1 MVVKVSPQELYG
13 RLKFP
18 TGSTWWLWILN
29 RICMVLGILILIF
42 LVVRD
47 SSQDLHGG

>member
-1 MVVKVSPQELYG
+1 MVVMDSKQDLYG
-13 RLKFP
+13 
-18 TGSTWWLWILN
+18 
-29 RICMVLGILILIF
+29 VGILILIF